1 MRAMKRALL
10 VAGLTA
16 LVAGGSAQ
24 AGGING
30 INGSMPSRLSMNLTV
45 AKQTQGVNFGEKV
58 ASGLQSGASALAQG
72 ASMQVV
78 VECGQAACVVAF
90 PGGDGYRVDL
100 QAMALES
107 LDAAK
112 AAGSS
117 ARTVGQGASLLGG
130 AMPAGSGI
138 VSVAVSALGGKPG
151 GAVSSSYAAGRA
163 AGTGELP
170 MRSGEAGQVDLQEPL
185 VDGDYTLAVVVQKA
199 TSGLKDTLK
208 TQVRMAAPQQV
219 RIEVGFSV
227 QAGAIRVA
235 HDMAKNS
242 VRNLR

>member
-1 MRAMKRALL
+1 MRAMKNALL
-10 VAGLTA
+10 AVGLSA
-16 LVAGGSAQ
+16 LVAGFGVH
-24 AGGING
+24 AGAING
-30 INGSMPSRLSMNLTV
+30 LNGSMPSRISMNLTV

-72 ASMQVV
+72 ASMQVL

-90 PGGDGYRVDL
+90 PGGDGYRADL

-107 LDAAK
+107 LEAAK

-117 ARTVGQGASLLGG
+117 ARTAGQGASLLGG

-163 AGTGELP
+163 AGAGDLP
-170 MRSGEAGQVDLQEPL
+170 MRNGEAGQVDLLEPL
-185 VDGDYTLAVVVQKA
+185 ADGDYTLAVVVQKA

-208 TQVRMAAPQQV
+208 TQVRLAAPQQI

-227 QAGAIRVA
+227 QAGAILAA